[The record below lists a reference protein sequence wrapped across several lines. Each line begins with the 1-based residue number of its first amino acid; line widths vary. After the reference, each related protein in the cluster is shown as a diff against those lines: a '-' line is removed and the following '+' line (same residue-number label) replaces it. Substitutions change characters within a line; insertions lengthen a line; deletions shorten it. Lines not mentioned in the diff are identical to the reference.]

1 MRIILAMV
9 VSLDGKSTKADESPN
24 LWASVEDHGFFNDL
38 KKKIG
43 VVIVGRKTYEAA
55 GKPHGDGIRRIV
67 MSRDGPTPREVIA
80 DLENRGYKEALLVGG
95 SEINGAFF
103 SSEGGSASGGR
114 RKLINE
120 IYLTIEPKIF
130 GAGLPIAQGILD
142 DVHLELINVR
152 QLNPQGTLLLHYHVK

>member
-1 MRIILAMV
+1 MV

-67 MSRDGPTPREVIA
+67 MSRDTGFVLPTDI
-80 DLENRGYKEALLVGG
+80 KEALLVGG
-95 SEINGAFF
+95 SELNAEFF
-103 SSEGGSASGGR
+103 R